1 MSLAEKLLKVMTDC
15 ASVVKDGYNKHY
27 DYRYITAAKVND
39 IVNAAL
45 VNHGIVTTSEATLL
59 ESVDVSTGS
68 GKRERLA
75 TVKVEITLHDK
86 DSEETMTI
94 SGIGSGQDATD
105 KGVAK
110 AQTMAVK
117 YAWKS
122 ALLIADASDDPD
134 SDSTTTTSDSAT
146 TFVQTD
152 RPGGT
157 PIGKTAAN
165 GWSGD
170 GKKIVGKCEKCGRDV
185 NEKSAYY
192 SHRSFG
198 EHLYCYNCQQELRN
212 SKAEAA
218 DVPF

>member
-1 MSLAEKLLKVMTDC
+1 MPLKEKLLNVMTEC
-15 ASVVKDGYNKHY
+15 ASIAKDGYNDHFNYHY
-27 DYRYITAAKVND
+27 VTAAKVND
-39 IVNAAL
+39 IVNASL
-45 VNHGIVTTSEATLL
+45 VKNKIVTTPEYTLL
-59 ESVDVSTGS
+59 ESVDVSNGS
-68 GKRERLA
+68 GKRERYV
-75 TVKVEITLHDK
+75 TVLVKITLHDVE
-86 DSEETMTI
+86 SEETMVI
-94 SGIGSGQDATD
+94 SGIGSGQDSSD
-105 KGVAK
+105 KAAPK

-122 ALLIADASDDPD
+122 ALLIADASDDSN
-134 SDSTTTTSDSAT
+134 SDSTTSDSAT

-165 GWSGD
+165 GWNGD
-170 GKKIVGKCEKCGRDV
+170 GKKNVGKCEKCGRDV

-218 DVPF
+218 DIPF